1 VTPDE
6 RERLREVAHAQNEA
20 DGCEP
25 IRDPGVLLLVAKLLH
40 RYRMRGDQ
48 HAPNP

>member
-6 RERLREVAHAQNEA
+6 RGRLREIAHAQNEA
-20 DGCEP
+20 DHLEP

-40 RYRMRGDQ
+40 RYRMREDQ
-48 HAPNP
+48 HAPTP